1 MDKSTYDKYKDTP
14 ILQRPVYI
22 PIHEVTL
29 DAQQTRQWERMRAKL
44 IMAAPGFVHVL
55 YKMLSRAG
63 HKHAL
68 FTDDPQ
74 IPVAATDGVV
84 MLLQVNEIFKYPI
97 SQSTFI
103 MIHEIAH
110 CMFNHPVMFQHCR
123 VKKEVR
129 FADGSKL
136 PYDEATM
143 QQAADYLINDMIV
156 QAKFAGIEAPPDVLH
171 DPSLIT
177 YRDSLP
183 DAYRKLY
190 RHKPPGPNAGGM
202 GQQPHPGGSGAST
215 PAPGGKKSFDVVLKP
230 GQAQAKDPTVAE
242 QQRSDQEWRTA
253 VKAAHNLSKVQGKLP
268 ASLARAFEDIE
279 EPQVDWTDRVEGF
292 FKRRLGGG
300 RYDFRKPDRRFIVRD
315 IFTPARS
322 GYGAEVVVLGVDTSG
337 SINDQTLSRWFG
349 EMKGILQDVKPA
361 RLVVIWCD
369 AHVGRVDDVEDTDD
383 LARLKLKKAP
393 GGGGTSFVPVFE
405 CVKEMGLKPD
415 ALIFLTDGQG
425 TFPSTAPDYPVLWG
439 SIYKPSVYPF
449 GEVINV
455 PVQVQ

>member
-22 PIHEVTL
+22 PIREVTL
-29 DAQQTRQWERMRAKL
+29 DPKQTKQWERMRAKL
-44 IMAAPGFVHVL
+44 IMAAPGFTHLL
-55 YKMLSRAG
+55 YRMLSRAG

-68 FTDDPQ
+68 FTDDPM

-97 SQSTFI
+97 AQSTFI

-123 VKKEVR
+123 TKKEVR
-129 FADGSKL
+129 FPDGSKL

-143 QQAADYLINDMIV
+143 QMAADYLINDMIV
-156 QAKFAGIEAPPDVLH
+156 QAKFAGIETPPDVLH

-177 YRDSLP
+177 YKDALP

-190 RHKPPGPNAGGM
+190 RHRPPPPPPQGGGGQGPCPQ
-202 GQQPHPGGSGAST
+202 GQPG
-215 PAPGGKKSFDVVLKP
+215 PGGKKPFDIVLKP

-279 EPQVDWTDRVEGF
+279 EPQVDWTDKVEGF

-337 SINDQTLSRWFG
+337 SIDDKTLDRWFG

-361 RLVVIWCD
+361 RLVVMWCD

-383 LARLKLKKAP
+383 LSRLKLKKAP
-393 GGGGTSFVPVFE
+393 GGGGTDFRPVFDT
-405 CVKEMGLKPD
+405 VKEMGLKPD
-415 ALIFLTDGQG
+415 CLIYLTDGDG
-425 TFPSTAPDYPVLWG
+425 TFPSAPDYPVLWG
-439 SIYKPSVYPF
+439 TIKKNTYPF
-449 GEVINV
+449 GEVIDV
-455 PVQVQ
+455 PVQV